1 MNERKSAI
9 NSKGPRRRSKKEAWQ
24 TDRKKR
30 PANLRAQQRGMK
42 KKIGIETY
50 RRRRRYGSSAAEP
63 MNLAGGAV
71 QRKSK
76 ENG

>member
-24 TDRKKR
+24 TDRKKKAGKSYSSAKR
-30 PANLRAQQRGMK
+30 NE

-50 RRRRRYGSSAAEP
+50 RRRRRYG
-63 MNLAGGAV
+63 
-71 QRKSK
+71 
-76 ENG
+76 

>member
-42 KKIGIETY
+42 K
-50 RRRRRYGSSAAEP
+50 R
-63 MNLAGGAV
+63 
-71 QRKSK
+71 
-76 ENG
+76 